1 VIGAYFNDEICS
13 GSKSLL
19 CLSVASNDKMFDIPF
34 AKTLLNLS
42 RMILPTLPG
51 TFFNKFSQCLTTEI
65 DSHKDLSNF
74 LIKLLKKT

>member
-19 CLSVASNDKMFDIPF
+19 SLSVASNDKMFDIPF

-42 RMILPTLPG
+42 RMILPTQG
-51 TFFNKFSQCLTTEI
+51 VIHETR
-65 DSHKDLSNF
+65 
-74 LIKLLKKT
+74 

>member
-1 VIGAYFNDEICS
+1 
-13 GSKSLL
+13 
-19 CLSVASNDKMFDIPF
+19 MFYIPF

-65 DSHKDLSNF
+65 DSHKDLS
-74 LIKLLKKT
+74 LIF

>member
-19 CLSVASNDKMFDIPF
+19 SLSVASNDKMFDIPF

-42 RMILPTLPG
+42 RMILPTLRG
-51 TFFNKFSQCLTTEI
+51 TFFYKFSQCLTTEI

-74 LIKLLKKT
+74 LMKLLKKT